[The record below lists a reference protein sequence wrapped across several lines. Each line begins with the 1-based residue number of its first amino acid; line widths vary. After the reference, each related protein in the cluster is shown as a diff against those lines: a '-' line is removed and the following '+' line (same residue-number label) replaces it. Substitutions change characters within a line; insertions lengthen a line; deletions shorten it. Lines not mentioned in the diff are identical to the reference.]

1 MDILKFISRVRMIIH
16 KTTKPKDAVFWRT
29 AKVTF
34 IGMVLIGTLGLLIYG
49 LFLGINILLKF
60 ITG

>member
-1 MDILKFISRVRMIIH
+1 MDILKFINRSKMIFY

-34 IGMVLIGTLGLLIYG
+34 IGMIMIGVLGLLVYG
-49 LFLGINILLKF
+49 IFLGVNMLLKF

>member
-1 MDILKFISRVRMIIH
+1 MDILKFINRSRMIIH
-16 KTTKPKDAVFWRT
+16 KTTKPKDTVFWRT

-34 IGMVLIGTLGLLIYG
+34 IGMVLIGVLGLLVYG
-49 LFLGINILLKF
+49 MFLGINMLLKF